1 MDVVYSCYL
10 TLATYF
16 EESGDISFSNHFYKQ
31 CLEASV
37 KVRGD
42 GRKKEAE
49 ANFNMGV
56 AYEKQGMTCILCFAA
71 TLGDFIAVDFNV
83 LNYYTQ

>member
-1 MDVVYSCYL
+1 MDVVYGCYL

-16 EESGDISFSNHFYKQ
+16 EQSGDISFSNHFYKL
-31 CLEASV
+31 CLEASM

-42 GRKKEAE
+42 GRRKEAE

-56 AYEKQGMTCILCFAA
+56 AYEKQGLIVNSWFVYNCNSHLDVQSPAK
-71 TLGDFIAVDFNV
+71 
-83 LNYYTQ
+83 